1 MAWRNWWRKLTE
13 RPPLL
18 PPENQSG
25 EEAQVSDLAFALT
38 SHFAIGIAGAIFFML
53 SDALIAEH
61 RFVKERSWQP
71 VGIMVTYH
79 AALAGLALGLL

>member
-1 MAWRNWWRKLTE
+1 
-13 RPPLL
+13 
-18 PPENQSG
+18 
-25 EEAQVSDLAFALT
+25 LT

-79 AALAGLALGLL
+79 VALAGLALGLL